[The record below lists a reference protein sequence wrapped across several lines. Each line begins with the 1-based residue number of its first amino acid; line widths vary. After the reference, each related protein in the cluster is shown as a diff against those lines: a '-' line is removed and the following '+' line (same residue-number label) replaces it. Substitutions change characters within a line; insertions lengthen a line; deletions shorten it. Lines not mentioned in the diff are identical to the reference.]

1 MVMPVETACPCRTKF
16 IAMPCPGGLLLLA
29 FAELIAYQLQDCVD
43 RSLRVG
49 AVRLDRDARALA
61 RREHHHPHD
70 AFRVDPAPVARDPD
84 VAGEGAR
91 RLRQLRRGARVQ
103 AELVDDLRG
112 RARHC
117 STGRCSCARRR
128 RRRPRAPSPRPRLPA
143 PRGARGRAPAS
154 AGWRPRGPRPCPS
167 ASAAP
172 PPWRAWGPTSPRPPA
187 PPPPPPHGTRTA
199 LRTPTAAA
207 G

>member
-103 AELVDDLRG
+103 AERMGGGAQRAFAEVAVLDQKNADHQCLPILFSRASRNIPETSNPVWSWISRKQVGLVTFT
-112 RARHC
+112 
-117 STGRCSCARRR
+117 SVSQSPITS
-128 RRRPRAPSPRPRLPA
+128 RPTRSRPLFD
-143 PRGARGRAPAS
+143 
-154 AGWRPRGPRPCPS
+154 
-167 ASAAP
+167 
-172 PPWRAWGPTSPRPPA
+172 
-187 PPPPPPHGTRTA
+187 
-199 LRTPTAAA
+199 
-207 G
+207 